1 MSVTAT
7 QAACGWFLLMRSN
20 RVFAQV
26 PRSASCVFLSQE
38 KEKEKRRRR
47 KKKADAAHQRVLLS
61 QEHSCDGHK
70 DPATLCAHLSRS
82 TGDGPET
89 PGRLQF
95 PTLLHPCHPFG
106 MPTVDRKRPRATRVS
121 SSLSRGGTEARSG
134 DTTNRVSVGCVFFS
148 TRKRSMFSGC
158 AVQSAVVGACAKE
171 IV

>member
-1 MSVTAT
+1 MCLHRFPAALLVCFCHRKKGKRKEEEEKKEEPTLHIKESCCRRNIPATAT
-7 QAACGWFLLMRSN
+7 
-20 RVFAQV
+20 
-26 PRSASCVFLSQE
+26 
-38 KEKEKRRRR
+38 KT
-47 KKKADAAHQRVLLS
+47 
-61 QEHSCDGHK
+61 
-70 DPATLCAHLSRS
+70 PATLCAHLSRS

-121 SSLSRGGTEARSG
+121 SSLSGGGTEARSG